1 VANSPPRNVEIKGQ
15 PHMLSYITPE
25 EGDILQSLG
34 GSGAPG
40 PMGIPS
46 YFSDQSGADSATGE
60 AAAAAGM
67 GGGDDSQT
75 YGAKGG
81 TGSNFSN
88 VTNMANYSPS
98 FARGVAMSQGLD
110 PKGLLG
116 FNSVGLTAAQM
127 MAMGI
132 DPATGKAP
140 GIEQGVMASLAAA
153 GLFGNT
159 VQQNAVA
166 QAALS
171 QTPAQQNQLAQ
182 DIQQDIANG
191 YYGSAAQAQG
201 IAGMRGDDLGFTA
214 SALGFSPGTLGPDGM
229 MTGNPYGPGMM
240 AADQVS
246 LMSPVG
252 AMMGIARGLGL
263 VDGKTRGVTTTTPVD
278 YFDTVTKG
286 INYGQV
292 PGNNAT
298 SFGNFGAISDSFSN
312 NMSAIGKNMMGAL
325 KEGIGFLSS
334 KGNPSIEDH
343 STSVPTNQVSISPLG
358 TALQTSGAR
367 DAYGTPVSV
376 AQNSSEKGIGSLG
389 IGKSYRDTM
398 ENNTINVR
406 EGDLSPLY

>member
-159 VQQNAVA
+159 VQQ
-166 QAALS
+166 QCS
-171 QTPAQQNQLAQ
+171 C
-182 DIQQDIANG
+182 
-191 YYGSAAQAQG
+191 
-201 IAGMRGDDLGFTA
+201 
-214 SALGFSPGTLGPDGM
+214 
-229 MTGNPYGPGMM
+229 
-240 AADQVS
+240 
-246 LMSPVG
+246 
-252 AMMGIARGLGL
+252 
-263 VDGKTRGVTTTTPVD
+263 
-278 YFDTVTKG
+278 
-286 INYGQV
+286 
-292 PGNNAT
+292 
-298 SFGNFGAISDSFSN
+298 
-312 NMSAIGKNMMGAL
+312 
-325 KEGIGFLSS
+325 SS
-334 KGNPSIEDH
+334 CFKSNPS
-343 STSVPTNQVSISPLG
+343 TTKPISRKIYSKILLMDIMG
-358 TALQTSGAR
+358 LLLNLRG
-367 DAYGTPVSV
+367 
-376 AQNSSEKGIGSLG
+376 
-389 IGKSYRDTM
+389 
-398 ENNTINVR
+398 
-406 EGDLSPLY
+406 

>member
-1 VANSPPRNVEIKGQ
+1 
-15 PHMLSYITPE
+15 
-25 EGDILQSLG
+25 
-34 GSGAPG
+34 
-40 PMGIPS
+40 MG
-46 YFSDQSGADSATGE
+46 YSDQSGADSPAGE
-60 AAAAAGM
+60 ADAAAGSP
-67 GGGDDSQT
+67 GGDDSEV
-75 YGAKGG
+75 YGAVGG

-88 VTNMANYSPS
+88 VTNSSTYSPS
-98 FARGVAMSQGLD
+98 FSRGVAMSQGLD

-116 FNSVGLTAAQM
+116 FNSLGLTADQM
-127 MAMGI
+127 MSIGI

-140 GIEQGVMASLAAA
+140 GIQQGVMASLASA
-153 GLFGNT
+153 GLFGKT
-159 VQQNAVA
+159 PQQQAVSR
-166 QAALS
+166 AALS
-171 QTPAQQNQLAQ
+171 LSPKDQNQLAQ
-182 DIQQDIANG
+182 DIQEDIANG
-191 YYGSAAQAQG
+191 LYGAAAQSQG

-240 AADQVS
+240 TANQVS
-246 LMSPVG
+246 LMSPLG
-252 AMMGIARGLGL
+252 AMMGLARGLGL

-278 YFDTVTKG
+278 YFDTMTKG

-343 STSVPTNQVSISPLG
+343 STSAPTNQVSISPLG
-358 TALQTSGAR
+358 TAVQNSGAR

-376 AQNSSEKGIGSLG
+376 EQNSSAKGIGSLG
-389 IGKSYRDTM
+389 IGKNYRDTM
-398 ENNTINVR
+398 ENNAIDLGKG
-406 EGDLSPLY
+406 ELSPLY

>member
-1 VANSPPRNVEIKGQ
+1 
-15 PHMLSYITPE
+15 
-25 EGDILQSLG
+25 
-34 GSGAPG
+34 
-40 PMGIPS
+40 MG
-46 YFSDQSGADSATGE
+46 FSDQSGADSATGE

-81 TGSNFSN
+81 PGSNFSN
-88 VTNMANYSPS
+88 ITNSSTYSPS
-98 FARGVAMSQGLD
+98 FARDVAMSQGLD

-116 FNSVGLTAAQM
+116 FNSVGLTADQM
-127 MAMGI
+127 MSIGI

-140 GIEQGVMASLAAA
+140 GIQPGVMASLATA

-191 YYGSAAQAQG
+191 YYGSAAQSQG

-240 AADQVS
+240 TANQVS
-246 LMSPVG
+246 LMSPLG
-252 AMMGIARGLGL
+252 AIMGLARGLGL

-298 SFGNFGAISDSFSN
+298 SFGNFGAITDSFSN
-312 NMSAIGKNMMGAL
+312 SMSAIGKDMMGAL

-334 KGNPSIEDH
+334 KGQPSIEDH
-343 STSVPTNQVSISPLG
+343 STSAPTNQVSISPLG
-358 TALQTSGAR
+358 AAMQTSGAR
-367 DAYGTPVSV
+367 NAYGTPVAVST
-376 AQNSSEKGIGSLG
+376 NSAKGIDSLD
-389 IGKSYRDTM
+389 ISKSYRDNM
-398 ENNTINVR
+398 KNNAFNVR
-406 EGDLSPLY
+406 KGDLTPLY